1 MLVSV
6 ARANCMDVDTTIT
19 NSLSVMIM
27 VSTFAV
33 ISVSLMLSES

>member
-6 ARANCMDVDTTIT
+6 ARANCMDVDTTV

-27 VSTFAV
+27 VSTLAAT
-33 ISVSLMLSES
+33 SVSLMPSES